1 MEAGAGAEVVVV
13 VVQAVGVVPGVEAN
27 KLLSY

>member
-1 MEAGAGAEVVVV
+1 MGVVAGVAVEVV